1 MEGGLVKT
9 NSKLI
14 WLMNVSSSKQRRH
27 VSLCSHS
34 ALYALLSIFEKSLLW
49 IISLLSIIS
58 LSFDLSL
65 TI

>member
-1 MEGGLVKT
+1 MKT
-9 NSKLI
+9 NSKLT
-14 WLMNVSSSKQRRH
+14 WLMNVSSSKQRCH

-49 IISLLSIIS
+49 IISLLLLSIIS